1 MTVSVTV
8 SANQRRRIPSEGAML
23 TDTKSKAANNHSD
36 HLQERQRM
44 MQAWADYL
52 DGLCSGAN
60 VTSIR
65 RSA

>member
-1 MTVSVTV
+1 
-8 SANQRRRIPSEGAML
+8 ML
-23 TDTKSKAANNHSD
+23 TDTKARAANIHSD